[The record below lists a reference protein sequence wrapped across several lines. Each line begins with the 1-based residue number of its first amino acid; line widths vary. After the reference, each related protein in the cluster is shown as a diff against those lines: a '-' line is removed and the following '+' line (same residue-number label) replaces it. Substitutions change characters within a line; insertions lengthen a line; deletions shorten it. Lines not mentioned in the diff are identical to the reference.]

1 MIKCFLINIEV
12 VALDKNQAYIA
23 SQLFQKLKKKNM
35 LIEFRD
41 ILIASSAIAQNIS
54 LATLNHKHF
63 NRIDDLNI
71 LE

>member
-1 MIKCFLINIEV
+1 
-12 VALDKNQAYIA
+12 
-23 SQLFQKLKKKNM
+23 M

-41 ILIASSAIAQNIS
+41 ILIASSAIAQNIP